1 MPPFGK
7 DTMTASDPQRMPR
20 FDDTHTLTAEVV
32 RSYQENGFVMLRA
45 LATRP
50 EVNAYRPLIQ
60 EAVREKFE
68 RQEIEGR
75 KGGYGRFFTQVT
87 NIWRLDA
94 RLQALVFARR
104 FARVAADLMGVPG
117 VRLYHDQ
124 ALFKP
129 AGGSATPWHQDQV
142 YWPLDTTHTIT
153 LWMPLVDAPRD
164 MGTMSFAAGSHR
176 EGPLLNVAIS
186 DESQQQFERLVRER
200 RFPVVDHE
208 LKAGDATLHA
218 GWTVHSSHPNSSDRT
233 REVLAIIYYADGTR
247 IVNPDSE
254 YRKVDMEAFHP
265 GQKPGDIAASPL
277 NPLLFP

>member
-1 MPPFGK
+1 
-7 DTMTASDPQRMPR
+7 MTASDPQRMPR
-20 FDDTHTLTAEVV
+20 FDDTHTLTPEVI
-32 RSYQENGFVMLRA
+32 RGYQENGFVMLRA

-50 EVNAYRPLIQ
+50 EVDAYRPLIQ

-94 RLQALVFARR
+94 RLQGLVFARR
-104 FARVAADLMGVPG
+104 FAKVAADLMGVPG

-142 YWPLDTTHTIT
+142 YWPLDTTHTVT

-176 EGPLLNVAIS
+176 EGPLLNIAIS

-200 RFPVVDHE
+200 RFPVIDFE

-218 GWTVHSSHPNSSDRT
+218 GWTVHSSHPNTSDRT
-233 REVLAIIYYADGTR
+233 REVLTIIYYADGTR
-247 IVNPDSE
+247 IMNPDSE
-254 YRKVDMEAFHP
+254 YRRVDMEAFHP
-265 GQKPGDIAASPL
+265 GQKPGDLAASPL

>member
-1 MPPFGK
+1 MA
-7 DTMTASDPQRMPR
+7 TSDQHRLPR
-20 FDDTHTLTAEVV
+20 FDDIHSLTTDAIQ
-32 RSYQENGFVMLRA
+32 SFQENGFVMIRGLASRA
-45 LATRP
+45 
-50 EVNAYRPLIQ
+50 EVDAYRPLIQ
-60 EAVREKFE
+60 AVVREKFE
-68 RQEIEGR
+68 RQEREGR

-87 NIWRLDA
+87 NLWRLDQ
-94 RLQALVFARR
+94 RLETLIFARR
-104 FARVAADLMGVPG
+104 FAKVAAELMGVPG

-176 EGPLLNVAIS
+176 EGPLLDVAIS
-186 DESQQQFERLVRER
+186 AESQEQFNRLVRER
-200 RFPVVDHE
+200 RFPLVDFE
-208 LKAGDATLHA
+208 LGAGDATFHA
-218 GWTVHSSHPNSSDRT
+218 GWTVHSSHPNASDRT

-247 IVNPDSE
+247 IMTPDSE

-265 GQKPGDIAASPL
+265 GQKPGELAASPL
-277 NPLLFP
+277 NPLLYP

>member
-1 MPPFGK
+1 MTPFGK

-104 FARVAADLMGVPG
+104 FAKVAADLMGVPG

-153 LWMPLVDAPRD
+153 LWMPLLDAPRD

-208 LKAGDATLHA
+208 LNAGDATLHA

-233 REVLAIIYYADGTR
+233 REALAIIYYADGTR
-247 IVNPDSE
+247 IMNPDSE

>member
-104 FARVAADLMGVPG
+104 FAKVAADLMGVPG

-153 LWMPLVDAPRD
+153 LWMPLLDAPRD

-208 LKAGDATLHA
+208 LNAGDATLHA

-233 REVLAIIYYADGTR
+233 REALAIIYYADGTR
-247 IVNPDSE
+247 IMNPDSE

>member
-50 EVNAYRPLIQ
+50 EVDAYRPLIQ

-94 RLQALVFARR
+94 RLQGLVFARR
-104 FARVAADLMGVPG
+104 FAKVAADLMGVPG

-142 YWPLDTTHTIT
+142 YWPLDTTHTVT

-176 EGPLLNVAIS
+176 EGPLLNIAIS

-200 RFPVVDHE
+200 RFPIVDHE

-247 IVNPDSE
+247 IMNPDSE
-254 YRKVDMEAFHP
+254 YRRVDMEAFHP
-265 GQKPGDIAASPL
+265 GQKPGDLAASPL